1 MTSKNLFSVR
11 DFSVSSMVTAT
22 ASSDFPELTQSI
34 LFDSFMG
41 PFLFVFSVFS
51 QFLKACEGTF
61 IRNLQ
66 AIFSLNDPKNG
77 LATGSL
83 GFAKHEKGLPKM
95 HSLICYYVKDG
106 ILLIY
111 TASSERVTCLRKEQ
125 FMALELQEGYTNNG
139 FLSKI
144 NALHSSRY
152 ISKSS
157 LNAVGEMNTPVLS
170 GFQTVF

>member
-1 MTSKNLFSVR
+1 MGHLDIAVYIRAYITIMYIYIYINRER
-11 DFSVSSMVTAT
+11 DSMMIAWTWHILDSQVKHLIEWPQRISSRLGIFRFHPWWQPQLHQIFR
-22 ASSDFPELTQSI
+22 SWRNRFYLIPSWDHF
-34 LFDSFMG
+34 FC
-41 PFLFVFSVFS
+41 FLRVS

-111 TASSERVTCLRKEQ
+111 TASS
-125 FMALELQEGYTNNG
+125 
-139 FLSKI
+139 
-144 NALHSSRY
+144 
-152 ISKSS
+152 
-157 LNAVGEMNTPVLS
+157 
-170 GFQTVF
+170 